1 MGRVVYLMNVSLD
14 GYVEGPDHD
23 LGWGTT
29 DDELLEWFNDQ
40 SRAAGAF
47 VYGRR
52 LYETMAAHWPMAL
65 DNPPRNEA
73 MAEFARIW
81 NPKPKAVFSS
91 TIERVSFNS
100 RLVRG
105 DIADEIAGLRA
116 EFDGDLHVAGP
127 TVASALVRQDLVDEY
142 RMVVHPVILGAGTPY
157 FPPRATPIPPRS
169 VGTHAFASGV
179 RVLSYEPVRG

>member
-23 LGWGTT
+23 LGWGST
-29 DDELLEWFNDQ
+29 DDELLQWFNDQ
-40 SRAAGAF
+40 SRVASAF

-65 DNPPRNEA
+65 DNPPPNEP
-73 MAEFARIW
+73 MREFARIW
-81 NPKPKAVFSS
+81 NPKPKVVFSS
-91 TIERVSFNS
+91 TLESVSFNS

-116 EFDGDLHVAGP
+116 EFDGDLHVAGA
-127 TVASALVRQDLVDEY
+127 TLASALVRRDLVDEY
-142 RMVVHPVILGAGTPY
+142 RMVVHPVIIGAGTPY
-157 FPPRATPIPPRS
+157 FPPQAARIRLRPI
-169 VGTHAFASGV
+169 GTQTFGSGV
-179 RVLSYEPVRG
+179 RVLAYEPARG